1 MHLILLI
8 NKIIKIFFLY
18 IIFNI
23 YKMNSEIASANLTMT
38 HLNNSRNKNEL
49 SASFVNIKN
58 NFDSATK
65 NLDLILKELQL
76 DSEITINN
84 LKSEIADLSN
94 TFYNVLNY
102 Q

>member
-1 MHLILLI
+1 MILLI

>member
-1 MHLILLI
+1 
-8 NKIIKIFFLY
+8 
-18 IIFNI
+18 
-23 YKMNSEIASANLTMT
+23 MNSEIASANLTMT
-38 HLNNSRNKNEL
+38 HLNNSRNKNEI

-58 NFDSATK
+58 NFDSARK

>member
-1 MHLILLI
+1 
-8 NKIIKIFFLY
+8 
-18 IIFNI
+18 
-23 YKMNSEIASANLTMT
+23 MNSEIASANLTMS

-49 SASFVNIKN
+49 SASFINIKN
-58 NFDSATK
+58 NFEFATE
-65 NLDLILKELQL
+65 NLDLILKELKL
-76 DSEITINN
+76 DNETTINN

>member
-1 MHLILLI
+1 
-8 NKIIKIFFLY
+8 
-18 IIFNI
+18 
-23 YKMNSEIASANLTMT
+23 MNSEIASANLTMT